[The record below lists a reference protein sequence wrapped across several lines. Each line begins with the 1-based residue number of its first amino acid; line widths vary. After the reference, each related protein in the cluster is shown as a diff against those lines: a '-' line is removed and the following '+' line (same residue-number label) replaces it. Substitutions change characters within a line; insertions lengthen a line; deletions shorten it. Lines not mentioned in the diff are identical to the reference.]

1 MKTSTNGHRAG
12 VLMTAAFALFTVLS
26 VTAQFGTQESIVPN
40 RIPPA
45 DIPGI
50 SGDGGNSSQRAPSG
64 SISVAENATYN
75 AMTPQQ
81 LVQNVLVTGCL
92 QAENIRFGYYNRN
105 NGNWTNHTW
114 SSTPG
119 NRMLGYF
126 ERATS
131 GFALEE
137 GLVLSTGRISSAM
150 GPNNNAEIG
159 RAHV

>member
-12 VLMTAAFALFTVLS
+12 VLLTAAFTLFTVLS
-26 VTAQFGTQESIVPN
+26 VSAQFGTQESIVPN
-40 RIPPA
+40 RIPPV

-64 SISVAENATYN
+64 SISVAENAAYN
-75 AMTPQQ
+75 AMTAQQ

-92 QAENIRFGYYNRN
+92 QAENIRFGYYSRN
-105 NGNWTNHTW
+105 NGNWTNHNW

-137 GLVLSTGRISSAM
+137 
-150 GPNNNAEIG
+150 
-159 RAHV
+159 